1 MSATW
6 QCASIS
12 PGMTVAPPSRTTSAP
27 GAAARTAS
35 ACPTAAIRP
44 ARTSMLPAGPA
55 PGAIVTISA
64 SVTISSTMPPGPSVP
79 PPGRAPRPSAGH
91 LADVESREAKEL
103 VHDVRH
109 PLQPGHVDLSERIG
123 IERHDRGLHLRQAER
138 RRERLHGPLHGGPV
152 RIRDLLALFER
163 GAERRQ
169 RLRVPNGPL
178 PGDGAA
184 LHRERIG
191 RALVQVGELGN
202 AHRQLRLAGERL

>member
-44 ARTSMLPAGPA
+44 SRISMAAAGPA
-55 PGAIVTISA
+55 PGAIVTITA
-64 SVTISSTMPPGPSVP
+64 SSTISSTTPPGPSVH
-79 PPGRAPRPSAGH
+79 PPGAGARLSAGH
-91 LADVESREAKEL
+91 LADVEIREPKEL
-103 VHDVRH
+103 VHDVGH
-109 PLQPGHVDLSERIG
+109 PLHPGDVDRSERIG
-123 IERHDRGLHLRQAER
+123 IERHDRGLHLSQAER
-138 RRERLHGPLHGGPV
+138 CRECLHGSLHGGPARV
-152 RIRDLLALFER
+152 RDLLALLER

-169 RLRVPNGPL
+169 RLRVPRGPL

-184 LHRERIG
+184 LHRER
-191 RALVQVGELGN
+191 VG
-202 AHRQLRLAGERL
+202 